1 MLNKRYDGMD
11 GHIRDIQNNTS
22 TLIQQMEQ
30 NVSDQISD
38 LEDELS
44 DIAVAI
50 DPGTSTPSLTEPPLG
65 LASDIANIGDG
76 TVANSIKTIDNKLES
91 SLNGVKFGINS
102 SGEYGYINSLN
113 QIVPFKLGEIE
124 QLVISVWGTNAAN
137 ISCTYLNIGSNTT
150 SPNGTA
156 TYWTTAAKDNYIS
169 FSTAKKEL
177 TLVAFIC
184 MQGSKSYTVTPS
196 ITTGG
201 TGTILYEYP
210 DIGAC
215 GRAWKINIKNISGTV
230 RINIYTSYSAIGCI
244 GYMILK

>member
-11 GHIRDIQNNTS
+11 GHIQDIKN
-22 TLIQQMEQ
+22 EFA
-30 NVSDQISD
+30 DC
-38 LEDELS
+38 
-44 DIAVAI
+44 AVAI

-76 TVANSIKTIDNKLES
+76 TLANAVKEVNDNLND
-91 SLNGVKFGINS
+91 SLNGIKFGIGNN
-102 SGEYGYINSLN
+102 GEYGYINNLN
-113 QIVPFKLGEIE
+113 ELIPFKLGEVE

-137 ISCTYLNIGSNTT
+137 ISCTYLNIGSATT

-156 TYWTTAAKDNYIS
+156 TYWTSAAKDNYIS
-169 FSTAKKEL
+169 FTTDKTEL
-177 TLVAFIC
+177 DLIAFIC

-196 ITTGG
+196 ITSGG
-201 TGTILYEYP
+201 TGTVLYEYP

-215 GRAWKINIKNISGTV
+215 GRAWKIHVSNISGTV
-230 RINIYTSYSAIGCI
+230 KINIYTSYSAIGCI